1 MSDLPP
7 DATPETLADALRED
21 DTAPAAAE
29 ALGEMGSASTPVVP
43 ALAAALHETRP
54 AAVRIAAARAL
65 GKLGSH
71 AKAAY
76 VALERASA
84 DEKDEVA
91 GAARSALHDIGG
103 GEYT

>member
-1 MSDLPP
+1 MSDPAP
-7 DATPETLADALRED
+7 DATPESLADALTD
-21 DTAPAAAE
+21 DDRAPAAAE
-29 ALGEMGSASTPVVP
+29 QLGELGSAASEAVP
-43 ALAAALHETRP
+43 ALAATLHESRP
-54 AAVRIAAARAL
+54 AGVRIAAARAL

-71 AKAAY
+71 ARAAY

-84 DEKDEVA
+84 DGNDEVA